1 MKTKKYILFGL
12 LIICVAGL
20 TSCSKDKDK
29 DTPDNSVTDA
39 DGNKYNTVKIGIQ
52 TWTVENL
59 KTTKYNDGTAIPNVT
74 DGTAWKNL
82 TTGAWCNYDND
93 AGNNITYG
101 RLYNWYAV
109 NTGKLCPK
117 GWHIPTDAEWT
128 ALRTYMGT
136 DAGIK
141 LKAKGN
147 LTDGTG
153 LWLKNTSNNTEGIN
167 ESGFTG
173 LPGGY
178 RNGRSGLVIGEFNDM
193 SYAGFWWSS
202 TVYDDNDEDRALYRF
217 LVSNRSTGI
226 EGDYYGVK
234 TDGLSCRCIK
244 D

>member
-1 MKTKKYILFGL
+1 METTKSILFGL

-39 DGNKYNTVKIGIQ
+39 DGNKYSTVKIGTQ
-52 TWTVENL
+52 TWMAENL
-59 KTTKYNDGTAIPNVT
+59 KTTKYNDGTAITNVT

-153 LWLKNTSNNTEGIN
+153 LWLKSTSKNTEGTN

-173 LPGGY
+173 LPGGN
-178 RNGRSGLVIGEFNDM
+178 RNGGGVGEFGTI
-193 SYAGFWWSS
+193 SYIGVWWSS
-202 TVYDDNDEDRALYRF
+202 TAYDDDDALYRF
-217 LVSNRSTGI
+217 LLSTESKGI
-226 EGDYYGVK
+226 EGGYYVTKSQGF
-234 TDGLSCRCIK
+234 SCRCMK

>member
-101 RLYNWYAV
+101 RLYTRANFA
-109 NTGKLCPK
+109 PK
-117 GWHIPTDAEWT
+117 
-128 ALRTYMGT
+128 
-136 DAGIK
+136 AGIS
-141 LKAKGN
+141 LPMP
-147 LTDGTG
+147 
-153 LWLKNTSNNTEGIN
+153 
-167 ESGFTG
+167 SGQPYEPIWVLMPVLNSKPKETLQTARVCG
-173 LPGGY
+173 
-178 RNGRSGLVIGEFNDM
+178 
-193 SYAGFWWSS
+193 
-202 TVYDDNDEDRALYRF
+202 
-217 LVSNRSTGI
+217 
-226 EGDYYGVK
+226 
-234 TDGLSCRCIK
+234 
-244 D
+244 